1 MRSDLS
7 SFLLFLSSLVAVLP
21 GNAAV
26 VPNLDLES
34 LCSQGDLIVVG
45 AVADVHRE
53 GETTINIQGQSV
65 EALSMSAELSA
76 QKVLK
81 GKLANPRVAF
91 KFFIPP
97 PSGYGGIARGQFGVF
112 FLRESKSGPQI
123 LDPYHPYVVALPG
136 APGTS
141 GACLDQVTAELA
153 YVVAS
158 AAAPP
163 RAKREAVEALRS
175 LRTSAAALALTTA
188 ARDAD
193 PGTRTLAIAALLERG
208 EMAWLD
214 PAARILLSQE
224 RGVDAYPVWRL
235 TTAIEGRVK
244 DPRAIPTLVRLLHA
258 TDVVVR
264 RAAAAALRN
273 IGGTEAIGPLTEALG
288 DSDDQ
293 VVWTAILG
301 LALTTGDLH
310 HGPGAEEEFNGKQK
324 ETYVNYWRNWA
335 KSQR

>member
-26 VPNLDLES
+26 VPNLDLDS

-81 GKLANPRVAF
+81 GKLANPRVTF

-97 PSGYGGIARGQFGVF
+97 PSGYGGMARGQFGVF
-112 FLRESKSGPQI
+112 FLRESESGPEI

-141 GACLDQVTAELA
+141 GTCLDQVTAELA

-158 AAAPP
+158 AAAPA
-163 RAKREAVEALRS
+163 RARREAVEALRTLHTPRPPLA
-175 LRTSAAALALTTA
+175 LRRRREDVTSTPEHWPSPPCSSAA
-188 ARDAD
+188 RW
-193 PGTRTLAIAALLERG
+193 RG
-208 EMAWLD
+208 SIRPQGSCCPRSEASM
-214 PAARILLSQE
+214 RILS
-224 RGVDAYPVWRL
+224 GV
-235 TTAIEGRVK
+235 
-244 DPRAIPTLVRLLHA
+244 
-258 TDVVVR
+258 
-264 RAAAAALRN
+264 
-273 IGGTEAIGPLTEALG
+273 
-288 DSDDQ
+288 
-293 VVWTAILG
+293 
-301 LALTTGDLH
+301 
-310 HGPGAEEEFNGKQK
+310 
-324 ETYVNYWRNWA
+324 
-335 KSQR
+335 

>member
-81 GKLANPRVAF
+81 GKLANARVTF

-112 FLRESKSGPQI
+112 FLRESKSGIEI

-141 GACLDQVTAELA
+141 GTCLDQVTAELA

-158 AAAPP
+158 AAASA
-163 RAKREAVEALRS
+163 RTRMDAVEGLRS
-175 LRTSAAALALTTA
+175 LDTPAATAALETTA
-188 ARDAD
+188 RGRDLDA
-193 PGTRTLAIAALLERG
+193 RTLAIAALLERG
-208 EMAWLD
+208 KMAWLD
-214 PAARILLSQE
+214 PAARVLLSQE
-224 RGVDAYPVWRL
+224 QGVDAYPVWRL
-235 TTAIEGRVK
+235 TTAIEERVK
-244 DPRAIPTLVRLLHA
+244 DPKAIPTLIRLLHA
-258 TDVVVR
+258 PDTTVR
-264 RAAAAALRN
+264 RAAAAALRSMRDQA
-273 IGGTEAIGPLTEALG
+273 AIDPLLAALA
-288 DSDDQ
+288 DKDDDVAYQ
-293 VVWTAILG
+293 AAFG
-301 LALTTGDLH
+301 LAEITGDLQ
-310 HGPGAEEEFNGKQK
+310 HGPGPMDDFKKDRQKYVSYWQTWAES
-324 ETYVNYWRNWA
+324 R
-335 KSQR
+335 R